1 MAAQYGLNDYGFAIP
16 SLDDLIAD
24 TKQSLI
30 RTFGENFNTQANTV
44 VDKLTTILNEREYQ
58 LILLAA
64 AVYSA
69 QTLAGAEGIYL
80 DELLGRRGIY
90 RRGKTRGSGTIQ
102 MVVNNTVP
110 YNMIY
115 SASTYSIDSGNFVL
129 TQDTPVA
136 GNILA
141 QQILNQ
147 DWVLGNYT
155 FQMIN
160 QNDGSTKSM
169 NLTLSN
175 KVPNS
180 PQLNAFM
187 SSIKDFIVDNSTQ
200 LNEDRI
206 FIDSAGGSMYIGYD
220 ANKKMIGLNSRVDF
234 RSSPVVGQRTITLE
248 VIAAEAGAI
257 SREANTVTNITPTPS
272 GFISMT
278 NMTAFNDGSDVETD
292 TDYKVRASQST
303 AAGAA
308 ATRPAVISAVLN
320 VEGVSK
326 VRVFSN
332 NTGETDQYGVPA
344 YKFETVVYGG
354 STEEISEALY
364 NTIALS
370 NATYGNVFYD
380 VTTEDDQTERIYHS
394 KAQARELAIRVRYK
408 GKLLSVTEQNT
419 IKDALKAVVDPLNI
433 ADTLYNIQLV
443 SAVGSSISP
452 GRFTQLLVDVKNADQ
467 PDSAYTNS
475 DVVAGM
481 TEVFA
486 LDTDDITFQQII

>member
-1 MAAQYGLNDYGFAIP
+1 
-16 SLDDLIAD
+16 
-24 TKQSLI
+24 
-30 RTFGENFNTQANTV
+30 
-44 VDKLTTILNEREYQ
+44 
-58 LILLAA
+58 
-64 AVYSA
+64 
-69 QTLAGAEGIYL
+69 
-80 DELLGRRGIY
+80 
-90 RRGKTRGSGTIQ
+90 
-102 MVVNNTVP
+102 MVINNTVP

-115 SASTYSIDSGNFVL
+115 NSATYSIDSGNFVL

-136 GNILA
+136 GNIFA
-141 QQILNQ
+141 QQILNP

-155 FQMIN
+155 FNMIN
-160 QNDGSTKSM
+160 QNDGSSKSM
-169 NLTLSN
+169 SLTLSN
-175 KVPNS
+175 KTPNS
-180 PQLNAFM
+180 AQLNAFM
-187 SSIKDFIVDNSTQ
+187 SSIKDFIIANTTQ

-206 FIDSAGGSMYIGYD
+206 FIDSAQGALYIGYD
-220 ANKKMIGLNSRVDF
+220 ANKNMIGLNSRVDF
-234 RSSPVVGQRTITLE
+234 RSSPVLGQRTITME
-248 VIAAEAGAI
+248 VIAAEAGEI
-257 SREANTVTNITPTPS
+257 SREANTVTNISPTPS

-292 TDYKVRASQST
+292 TEYKVRAANST

-308 ATRPAVISAVLN
+308 ATRPAVISAVLG

-326 VRVFSN
+326 VRIFSN
-332 NTGETDQYGVPA
+332 NTGSTDQHGVPA

-354 STEEISEALY
+354 STEDISEAIY
-364 NTIALS
+364 NTMALS

-380 VTTEDDQTERIYHS
+380 ITTEDDQTERIYHS

-452 GRFTQLLVDVKNADQ
+452 GRFTSLFVDVKNVGQ
-467 PDSAYTNS
+467 PDSSYTNG